1 MKTIAQTTLTIAL
14 LASLGACGQRSAK
27 SEIMREEVAPAA
39 APAAAPAP
47 MLKDT
52 AERRSADAAG
62 SISSAKAKVGTES
75 LTLQEVEKR
84 GGTPAASTADKQQ
97 QISSSAMTVADG
109 ERKFIRTAQ
118 ASFSVKDVYQSAMAI
133 EDAVAAQGGFVI
145 RNDIG
150 AQVQK
155 TQRRP
160 IGDGKILELSEYTVQ
175 GNLTVRVP
183 SNKTQEFLRAIVGQ
197 IVFLDQRS
205 FAAQDAQF
213 DLLRQQ
219 LAYRRNQETQEELG
233 QISHEGGKLYQK
245 MDAINS
251 QSDSKAARDEALI
264 TRRMF
269 EDRVAF
275 SEINLQLHQASR
287 IRQTEL
293 TDVDAIFEQ
302 NSASFG
308 ERLADSLGAG
318 WRGLLH
324 AIIKLSRAWPL
335 ALLILLSVWGVRRY
349 MKGRKMA
356 GKRDGNEAS

>member
-1 MKTIAQTTLTIAL
+1 MKTLTQTTLTIAL
-14 LASLGACGQRSAK
+14 IATLGACGQK
-27 SEIMREEVAPAA
+27 SSREEISAPAA
-39 APAAAPAP
+39 AMAPAP
-47 MLKDT
+47 AVASAPAPARDEMMKSKR
-52 AERRSADAAG
+52 AE
-62 SISSAKAKVGTES
+62 
-75 LTLQEVEKR
+75 
-84 GGTPAASTADKQQ
+84 PAATGGVQALTEVSSSKEADRRAASQPVSAADKQQ
-97 QISSSAMTVADG
+97 QISSSAMSATPDG

-118 ASFSVKDVYQSAMAI
+118 ASFSVKDVYLSAMAI

-160 IGDGKILELSEYTVQ
+160 IGDGKILELSEYTVH

-183 SNKTQEFLRAIVGQ
+183 SNKTQEFLRSIVGQ

-233 QISHEGGKLYQK
+233 QVSREAGKIYQK

-251 QSDSKAARDEALI
+251 QNDSKLSRDEALI
-264 TRRMF
+264 SRRQF

-275 SEINLQLHQASR
+275 SEISLGLYQPAR
-287 IRQTEL
+287 VRQTEL
-293 TDVDAIFEQ
+293 TDVDAIFEK
-302 NSASFG
+302 NSISFG

-324 AIIKLSRAWPL
+324 LIIKLSRAWPL
-335 ALLILLSVWGVRRY
+335 ILIVLAGLFGVRRY
-349 MKGRKMA
+349 LKQRKA
-356 GKRDGNEAS
+356 AE